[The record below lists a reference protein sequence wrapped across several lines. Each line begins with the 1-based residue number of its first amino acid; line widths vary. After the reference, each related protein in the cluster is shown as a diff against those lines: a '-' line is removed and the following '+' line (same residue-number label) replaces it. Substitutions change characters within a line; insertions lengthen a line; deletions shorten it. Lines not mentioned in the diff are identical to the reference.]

1 MIRAS
6 IITAIVVAAIIAFL
20 QMPTTIGAGQRRALA
35 VTAVQLGAVSAGAE
49 LLKPL
54 AGAGDAIAQNDL
66 GVLLHR
72 GIDGKRDPVE
82 AARLLNAAAA
92 AGLARAQLNL
102 LLIRTSCKT
111 GERDRAVAALMGF
124 AQAGDRRAA
133 SIAADCL
140 QDFVPTGALVEETRQ
155 LLALAAIATA
165 TSNPDE
171 ELKFGWLLLKRVKRL
186 GGYGSAADSLKPR
199 VAQEAARYL
208 FRAAEH
214 GRPAAYEAI
223 SQLAVDS
230 APLLAGDPVAARV
243 AARSSEGWI
252 ELAAQAGHP
261 RSRCAVG
268 VALATRLSADK
279 VRASDA
285 DRQRLAELF
294 QTCLK
299 DRDPRQIVFKDGRE
313 QTIGHYRLFD
323 VWMKDE
329 AFLIVSPHYDNY
341 DHDIVK
347 QEAAVRH
354 IAALAGQL

>member
-6 IITAIVVAAIIAFL
+6 IIAAIVVAAIIAFL
-20 QMPTTIGAGQRRALA
+20 QMPTTIGASQRRALA

-54 AGAGDAIAQNDL
+54 AKAGDAIAQNDL
-66 GVLLHR
+66 GVLLNR
-72 GIDGKRDPVE
+72 GIDDKRDPLE

-102 LLIRTSCKT
+102 LLLRNPCSTA
-111 GERDRAVAALMGF
+111 ERDRTIAALMGF
-124 AQAGDRRAA
+124 ARAGDRRAA

-140 QDFVPTGALVEETRQ
+140 EHFAPFGAMAEETRHM
-155 LLALAAIATA
+155 LAMATIATA

-171 ELKFGWLLLKRVKRL
+171 ELKFGWLLLKRVRQL
-186 GGYGSAADSLKPR
+186 GGYDSATDSLKPR

-214 GRPAAYEAI
+214 GRPAAYEGI
-223 SQLAVDS
+223 GQLA
-230 APLLAGDPVAARV
+230 AEATPLLAGDPVAARV
-243 AARSSEGWI
+243 AARSPAGWI
-252 ELAAQAGHP
+252 EMAAQAGHP

-268 VALATRLSADK
+268 VALAARLSADK

-285 DRQRLAELF
+285 DRQRLADLF

-299 DRDPRQIVFKDGRE
+299 DRDPRQIVFKNGRE

-329 AFLIVSPHYDNY
+329 AFLIMSPHYDNY
-341 DHDIVK
+341 DHDVVK
-347 QEAAVRH
+347 QQDAVRR
-354 IAALAGQL
+354 IASLAGRL